1 MTTDP
6 KLAPDETKAK
16 PFTRYAAMIARILLG
31 LGFTVFGLNG
41 FLHFIPQPKTA
52 MPEGV
57 AALMEGMMKAGYMF
71 PLIFATQLLAGV
83 LLLFNLFVPLALVLL
98 MPVLVN
104 IIAFH
109 IFLQPAGIAPGA
121 VFTVLELYL
130 AWVYRKAY
138 IPILAMR
145 AKPSSGPIQ

>member
-1 MTTDP
+1 MTPDP
-6 KLAPDETKAK
+6 NLPAEETKVK

-41 FLHFIPQPKTA
+41 FLHFIPEPKTA
-52 MPEGV
+52 MPENV
-57 AALMEGMMKAGYMF
+57 AALMAGMMKSGYMF
-71 PLIFATQLLAGV
+71 PLIFATQLLGGV

-98 MPVLVN
+98 LPILVN

-109 IFLQPAGIAPGA
+109 LFLQPAGIVPGA
-121 VFTVLELYL
+121 VFMVLELYL

-138 IPILAMR
+138 LPMLVAR
-145 AKPSSGPIQ
+145 ARPGA

>member
-1 MTTDP
+1 MTPDP
-6 KLAPDETKAK
+6 NPAAEETKAK

-41 FLHFIPQPKTA
+41 FLHFIPEPKTA
-52 MPEGV
+52 MPENV
-57 AALMEGMMKAGYMF
+57 AALMAGMMKSGYMF
-71 PLIFATQLLAGV
+71 PLIFATQLLGGV

-98 MPVLVN
+98 LPILVN

-109 IFLQPAGIAPGA
+109 LFLQPAGIVPGA
-121 VFTVLELYL
+121 VFMVLELYL

-138 IPILAMR
+138 LPMLVAR
-145 AKPSSGPIQ
+145 ARPGA